1 LLGNFPMS
9 APRMPNLAA
18 KELAFFQYI
27 GGKYRFQRIGENF
40 PFYFLH
46 LSTDP
51 VPLTI
56 EHSFHFKP
64 LFHWI
69 LVNRAAP
76 PFGLSLNCLI
86 TPYLT
91 RCLTPSLTRS
101 LTQLLTRWFIRS
113 NSFITHFHEEKRE
126 IRSERVREIER
137 EGERGIEYTYLIRQS
152 PGAAAERIRFDI
164 FNYFSTLDKITSQSS
179 AVSLNQQITRS
190 LTRILT
196 PLLTRSL
203 TQLLTRSFNSS
214 TSFIT
219 HLHEEKREIREREGE
234 RGIEYTYRIRQS
246 PGAAAE
252 RIRSDIFNYFSTL
265 DKITSQS
272 SAVSINHLI
281 IRSLTRTLTP
291 SLTRP
296 LTQLLNRSFIRST
309 SFITRLH
316 EEKRERESE
325 RFITR
330 LHEEKRETESE
341 GLREIREREGE
352 RGIEYTYLIRQSPDA
367 AAERIRAD
375 IFNYFSTLDKITSQ
389 SSAVSINHLI
399 TRSLTRT
406 LTPSLTR
413 PLTQLLTRSFIR
425 STSFITRLH
434 EEKRERERFITHL
447 HEEKGEIKSE
457 RLKEIR
463 ESEGERGIEYTY
475 LSQQS
480 PGAAAEHI
488 RSDIFN
494 FFSTFNKITRQLSA
508 ASINRLITSS
518 LIRPLTPSLTQSF
531 TRLLTHSF
539 TPSTAFITHLHVGA
553 AAGDETRDR
562 KLDME
567 KPAPRAED
575 EAVKEKTPLPEL
587 PGFERARLELRYTSA
602 FYLAGR
608 QDALV
613 PHTHS
618 QGGTLS
624 IPPKKWLSSGVLTT
638 NIDLGS
644 LAGENDSNR
653 PPMIKHAPSAENH
666 LFEERIK
673 KIEQTITTHTKQ
685 FETRMKDTITT
696 SASSFAAGVSSVL
709 PPDLNLSSLT
719 DHVYHLLMERV
730 KRERRMMGY

>member
-1 LLGNFPMS
+1 MS

-113 NSFITHFHEEKRE
+113 NSIITHFHEEKRE

-152 PGAAAERIRFDI
+152 PGAAAERIRF
-164 FNYFSTLDKITSQSS
+164 
-179 AVSLNQQITRS
+179 
-190 LTRILT
+190 
-196 PLLTRSL
+196 
-203 TQLLTRSFNSS
+203 
-214 TSFIT
+214 
-219 HLHEEKREIREREGE
+219 
-234 RGIEYTYRIRQS
+234 
-246 PGAAAE
+246 
-252 RIRSDIFNYFSTL
+252 DIFNYFSTL

-375 IFNYFSTLDKITSQ
+375 IFYYFTTLDKITSQ